1 MDKHDPLRYP
11 PGMAVPPRSFYKN
24 IDRLDLGGTVPFDA
38 DAVNVIKVKA
48 LIDGISS
55 KPLNNAVVVTLGSKI
70 TAVGQQGQV
79 AIPEGSRVQTFDFPN
94 GYLLPG
100 LIDSHT
106 HLIFGVPGTSYEEV
120 IDRDSDEI
128 MLLRA
133 SKNALTHLNAGV
145 TTLRENGAR
154 NKVTFNLREGAR
166 RGYVTAPRLLL
177 CGRPVT
183 MSGGHF
189 YWCNQEANG
198 IDGVRTAVRE
208 LVRDGADHIKIMA
221 SGGGTAI
228 TDLRRPSYTVEELK
242 AIVEEAHNMGKLTTA
257 HCLATKSITNAL
269 EARVD
274 MIEHAGFIEPDGS
287 YRFQPE
293 IAERIA
299 KQGTYISPT
308 IQTGYR
314 GKEALL
320 AKREHGPLSAEDQQR
335 LDWAKGKCDSQLEF
349 LGRLWKEWQ
358 IPIVSGTD
366 AIAAFG
372 DYCIGLELM
381 SAAGMSNMDVIKS
394 STSINAKALGIGHL
408 VGTVEPG
415 KDADLIVVNKNPLQ
429 EIKALRKMSMV
440 MRVGKRIL

>member
-1 MDKHDPLRYP
+1 MDYP
-11 PGMAVPPRSFYKN
+11 PGIAVPPRSFYRGV
-24 IDRLDLGGTVPFDA
+24 DRLEPGGTVPFNPN
-38 DAVNVIKVKA
+38 AVNVIKAKV
-48 LIDGISS
+48 LIDGTGA
-55 KPLNNAVVVTLGSKI
+55 KPLENAVVVTRGSKI
-70 TAVGQQGQV
+70 VAVERQGQV
-79 AIPEGSRVQTFDFPN
+79 ALPEGPHVQTLDFPD

-106 HLIFGVPGTSYEEV
+106 HLMFGVPGASYEE
-120 IDRDSDEI
+120 IIEGDSDEI

-133 SKNALTHLNAGV
+133 ARNALTHLKSGV

-154 NKVTFNLREGAR
+154 DKVTFNLREGAQ

-183 MSGGHF
+183 ISGGHF
-189 YWCNQEANG
+189 YWCNQEA
-198 IDGVRTAVRE
+198 DGVEGVRAAVRE

-242 AIVEEAHNMGKLTTA
+242 AIVDEAHNMGKPTTA
-257 HCLATKSITNAL
+257 HCLATGSIVNAL
-269 EARVD
+269 EAGVD

-287 YRFQPE
+287 YKFHPE

-299 KQGTYISPT
+299 KEGTYISPT
-308 IQTGYR
+308 VQTGYR
-314 GKEALL
+314 GMEALL
-320 AKREHGPLSAEDQQR
+320 AKQGQGPLPPEDQQR
-335 LDWAKGKCDSQLEF
+335 LDWAKGKCESQLEF
-349 LGRLWKEWQ
+349 LGRLWKEWR

-366 AIAAFG
+366 AIASFG

-381 SAAGMSNMDVIKS
+381 SQAGMSNMEVIKS
-394 STSINAKALGIGHL
+394 STNLNAKALGVGHL

-415 KDADLIVVNKNPLQ
+415 RDADLIVVDEDPLRD
-429 EIKALRKMSMV
+429 IKALRKMTMV
-440 MRVGKRIL
+440 MRVGERIV